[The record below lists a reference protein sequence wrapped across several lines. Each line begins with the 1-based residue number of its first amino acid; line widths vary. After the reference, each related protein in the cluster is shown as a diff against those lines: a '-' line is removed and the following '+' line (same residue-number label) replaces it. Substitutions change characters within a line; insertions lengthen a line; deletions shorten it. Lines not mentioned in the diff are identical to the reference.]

1 MKRLEE
7 VLGELGTVKRTEILA
22 WIESEWVRAE
32 TDAAGHHFRP
42 VDVARLHLIRE
53 LRQDLEIGPEAMPV
67 VLSLVDEMYTLR
79 RPTMSGFKYA
89 RNAGR
94 FYRRSIRK
102 NMRRR
107 RDDGDLLESVRRD
120 MQEYMDNS

>member
-7 VLGELGTVKRTEILA
+7 VLGELRTVKRTEILA
-22 WIESEWVRAE
+22 WIESEWVRPE

-79 RPTMSGFKYA
+79 RRLAALA
-89 RNAGR
+89 RAIAEAPDDVR
-94 FYRRSIRK
+94 VQVRTKCRTILQTIDPDEYEAARR
-102 NMRRR
+102 
-107 RDDGDLLESVRRD
+107 
-120 MQEYMDNS
+120 